1 MADHLTSEKRSRL
14 MGRIRS
20 KGSTPEMIVRRA
32 AHALGYRFRL
42 HRRDLPGTPD
52 LVFPSRRKVVFV
64 HGCWWHQ
71 HPGCKK
77 ATGSK
82 TQTSF
87 WAAKF
92 ARNVARDRCAEAALR
107 NGGWDV
113 LTVWECET
121 RDLDAVSAKL
131 DRYLTTHS
139 SADHGQ

>member
-1 MADHLTSEKRSRL
+1 MA
-14 MGRIRS
+14 
-20 KGSTPEMIVRRA
+20 VRRA

-52 LVFPSRRKVVFV
+52 LVFPSKMKIVFV

-82 TQTSF
+82 TQTDF
-87 WAAKF
+87 WSAKF
-92 ARNVARDRCAEAALR
+92 ARNVARDERVESELKR
-107 NGGWDV
+107 TGWDV

-121 RDLDAVSAKL
+121 RTADALAATL
-131 DRYLTTHS
+131 
-139 SADHGQ
+139 GQFLSG

>member
-92 ARNVARDRCAEAALR
+92 ARNVARDRYAEAALR

-131 DRYLTTHS
+131 DRYLTAHS

>member
-1 MADHLTSEKRSRL
+1 

-20 KGSTPEMIVRRA
+20 KGSIPEMIVRRA

-52 LVFPSRRKVVFV
+52 LVFPSRRKVVLV

-82 TQTSF
+82 TQADF

-92 ARNVARDRCAEAALR
+92 ARNVERDRRVEAALR
-107 NGGWDV
+107 DDGWDV
-113 LTVWECET
+113 LTIWECET
-121 RDLDAVSAKL
+121 RDPEAVSAKL
-131 DRYLTTHS
+131 DQYLAGLKRQPPS
-139 SADHGQ
+139 PNIAR